1 MWLVRS
7 LALFVVIASVLAF
20 AIVNVE
26 HRTTLTLFTHTYR
39 DVALNVVLFCAVVVG
54 AAVMF
59 LAMTFREFTLRAAI
73 RRLRREN
80 MRLDD
85 ELTALRNLPLAG
97 IEPGKEPPGAAGG
110 KP

>member
-7 LALFVVIASVLAF
+7 LLVFVVVASVLAL

-26 HRTTLTLFTHTYR
+26 HHTTLTLFTRTYQNL
-39 DVALNVVLFCAVVVG
+39 ALNVVLFCSMLGG
-54 AAVMF
+54 AILVFVIMI
-59 LAMTFREFTLRAAI
+59 FREFTLRQEM

-85 ELTALRNLPLAG
+85 EITALRNLPLAG
-97 IEPGKEPPGAAGG
+97 LDAGKDAPGSRAAER
-110 KP
+110 